1 MASFLDLTGL
11 SHFWDKV
18 KAYVDSAISTA
29 KTTVGNYTINGQ
41 KISTNPVLTKANLN
55 LGNVTMMLRLKGVRW
70 VLLEVLLL

>member
-1 MASFLDLTGL
+1 MVSFLDLTGL
-11 SHFWDKV
+11 TNFWSKV
-18 KAYVDSAISTA
+18 KAYVDGAVSAA

-41 KISTNPVLTKANLN
+41 KISTNPVLTKANLD